1 MIQFKQ
7 QRGDFLRDVGKNIKT
22 ARVRKKLTQD
32 ELAEKLY
39 VTRQTVSNYETGKS
53 RPDIEILV
61 SLADI
66 LGTEVNELLYGCE
79 KSSEKKREKRVFFT
93 VFVILLVVWIAL
105 LIVMPYIKTVAATRY
120 LASGMFLIRIFVVP
134 AMCFTLGWLVI
145 SACGIFLGAKPLQF
159 PMKKRVKTIASI
171 LLIIFLILLLPMF
184 ISLITLAIEEIR
196 ILLTDG
202 PNTLSWKLGG
212 DIPIISKISVQICLF
227 IYRFPYVAMPFGV
240 LPWLLKIPETK
251 NEPQ

>member
-1 MIQFKQ
+1 M
-7 QRGDFLRDVGKNIKT
+7 RDIGKNIKA
-22 ARVRKKLTQD
+22 ARIRKKLTQD

-66 LGTEVNELLYGCE
+66 LGVEINELLYGGE
-79 KSSEKKREKRVFFT
+79 RSPEKKRELRVFFT
-93 VFVILLVVWIAL
+93 VFAILLVVWIAL
-105 LIVMPYIKTVAATRY
+105 LIVMPYIKNIAATRY
-120 LASGMFLIRIFVVP
+120 LTSGMFLIRTFVVP
-134 AMCFTLGWLVI
+134 ALCFTLGWLVI

-159 PMKKRVKTIASI
+159 SMKKRVRTTAFI
-171 LLIIFLILLLPMF
+171 LLIVFLILLLPML
-184 ISLITLAIEEIR
+184 ISLIGLAIEEIK

-202 PNTLSWKLGG
+202 PHSLSWKLGG
-212 DIPIISKISVQICLF
+212 DIPIISKISVQICSF
-227 IYRFPYVAMPFGV
+227 IYRFPYVAIPFGV